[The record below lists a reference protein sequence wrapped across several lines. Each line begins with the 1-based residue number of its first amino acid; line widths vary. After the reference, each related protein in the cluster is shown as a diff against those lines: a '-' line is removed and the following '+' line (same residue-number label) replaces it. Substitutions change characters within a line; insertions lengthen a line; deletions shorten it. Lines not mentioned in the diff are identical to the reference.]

1 MGFTGRPRGRVL
13 ASSIIIDAWVS
24 DGWRWLGG
32 LVCDN
37 RPVRQDLLDEV
48 VWKEV
53 VRLLEDK
60 SLIEGE
66 LDRRLKA
73 ARNAEKT
80 RCVAISRIAENASS
94 ACSRPIKKAFSPLKS
109 YATECPICA
118 GVNRHASWS
127 CRRSKINRR
136 SGKSACASPNPS

>member
-73 ARNAEKT
+73 ARNADPTQRREDT
-80 RCVAISRIAENASS
+80 LRRDLARCRKCIERAVAKFAMHDAHFASEH
-94 ACSRPIKKAFSPLKS
+94 ALAF
-109 YATECPICA
+109 
-118 GVNRHASWS
+118 
-127 CRRSKINRR
+127 
-136 SGKSACASPNPS
+136 